1 MKKQFLFIF
10 ILLFSFE
17 SLSKSKTE
25 TLDAKLTNFDSFDCS
40 ELNTERFRINDQN
53 ECVIIQKLS
62 NKYEV
67 KSYDYDQNTWNKP
80 QILEFLDNKDGAK
93 IIAHS
98 WNNVVKWGEQSNKQ
112 PFSHLVVI
120 DINNLDGLFN
130 DDSEVNSNH
139 FITPL
144 SLRRVEAV
152 DTNNNGNKEIIYLS
166 NREDGRNRNSSWKD
180 VNYIFD
186 VTNNSLTSFG
196 SSHFS
201 HDLMIH
207 DFDNDQHVEVLD
219 YYYGDNKPG
228 AIEVCELKTNKC
240 KKAKNAGKF
249 IDIGFNH
256 LFSSKK
262 GAILFGG
269 CPNLGNTTFCWAE
282 VEYKKRKLKF
292 KKLDSYEFKKKP
304 TDEADFLI
312 WTGDVEDKPGYWVKD
327 SNKKVFKMADRSWI
341 STSLDFNNDGFTD
354 SIAIEK
360 EVVCRRND
368 VSKPFSRSGGDCK
381 DEAFLYVF
389 KNLED
394 TKFEKHQVIPTSI
407 NNSFTIKNSDI
418 NKDGTIDLYGF
429 KEGYSNPW
437 MDCNRIQLDN
447 IYLNLNGESFE
458 KTSEKFTEDNFG
470 MYGCER
476 ASSFF
481 EKDGEYYRIFITIPF
496 AESED
501 AYLGIEKY

>member
-25 TLDAKLTNFDSFDCS
+25 TLDAKLTNFDSFYCS

-130 DDSEVNSNH
+130 NDNEVNSNH

-256 LFSSKK
+256 LFSSKMVQLYL
-262 GAILFGG
+262 AVALIL
-269 CPNLGNTTFCWAE
+269 E
-282 VEYKKRKLKF
+282 IR
-292 KKLDSYEFKKKP
+292 
-304 TDEADFLI
+304 
-312 WTGDVEDKPGYWVKD
+312 
-327 SNKKVFKMADRSWI
+327 
-341 STSLDFNNDGFTD
+341 
-354 SIAIEK
+354 
-360 EVVCRRND
+360 
-368 VSKPFSRSGGDCK
+368 
-381 DEAFLYVF
+381 
-389 KNLED
+389 
-394 TKFEKHQVIPTSI
+394 
-407 NNSFTIKNSDI
+407 
-418 NKDGTIDLYGF
+418 
-429 KEGYSNPW
+429 
-437 MDCNRIQLDN
+437 
-447 IYLNLNGESFE
+447 
-458 KTSEKFTEDNFG
+458 
-470 MYGCER
+470 
-476 ASSFF
+476 
-481 EKDGEYYRIFITIPF
+481 PF
-496 AESED
+496 A
-501 AYLGIEKY
+501 GQK